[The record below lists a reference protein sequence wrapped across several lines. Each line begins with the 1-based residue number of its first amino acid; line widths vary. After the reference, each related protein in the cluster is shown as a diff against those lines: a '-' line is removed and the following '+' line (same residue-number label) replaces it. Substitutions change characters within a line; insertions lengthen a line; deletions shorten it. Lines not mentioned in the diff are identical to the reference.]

1 MCVISECQKLHSTAE
16 YAFKNIPWNL
26 HMENSQKL
34 DKMSGNKIMQSI
46 VLMQTITIATL
57 FTAITRLLPPIT

>member
-1 MCVISECQKLHSTAE
+1 
-16 YAFKNIPWNL
+16 
-26 HMENSQKL
+26 MENSQKL

-57 FTAITRLLPPIT
+57 FTAITRLLPPITLVNLKK